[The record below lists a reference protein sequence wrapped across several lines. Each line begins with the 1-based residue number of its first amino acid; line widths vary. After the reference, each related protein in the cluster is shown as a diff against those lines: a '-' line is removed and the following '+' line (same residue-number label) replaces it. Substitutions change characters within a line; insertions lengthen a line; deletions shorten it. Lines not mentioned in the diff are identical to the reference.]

1 MTVARRS
8 NLILMLSLRVVL
20 KRYILR
26 SKLDQF
32 SSESPCNTPLLSI
45 AFKYFGPKRESA
57 DKEKFFYTIL
67 LSSLTW
73 LSLLHSSTILLI
85 LAIIWMSG
93 TCKLVLIILVC
104 CKLQVYALPHLAM
117 ILFHLKQKRP
127 K

>member
-45 AFKYFGPKRESA
+45 AFKYFGPKRECRQG
-57 DKEKFFYTIL
+57 EIL
-67 LSSLTW
+67 LYNSPLVP
-73 LSLLHSSTILLI
+73 H
-85 LAIIWMSG
+85 LAIIA
-93 TCKLVLIILVC
+93 T
-104 CKLQVYALPHLAM
+104 
-117 ILFHLKQKRP
+117 
-127 K
+127 